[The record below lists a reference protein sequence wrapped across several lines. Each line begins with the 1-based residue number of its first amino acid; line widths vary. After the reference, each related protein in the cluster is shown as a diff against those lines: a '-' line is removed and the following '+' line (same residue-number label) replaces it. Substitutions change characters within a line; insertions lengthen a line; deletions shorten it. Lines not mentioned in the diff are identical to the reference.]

1 MSTTGSWLFGVVL
14 RPAAFDAAVEAM
26 SHSATPNRR
35 SVPMTHKESNTPLAR
50 IARTAYRR
58 RKAVV
63 CLWIGLLVAV
73 WAVASSAG
81 GELRNDYSMPGAES
95 EEATELLEEGGFGGR
110 GGHTGQIVFKA
121 ERGVDDPEVRSA
133 MEALF
138 ADITAEVPGVG
149 VLSPYDEEGQAQ
161 VAPDGDVAFAEVQF
175 GDVSV
180 DEASS
185 LAGDIVDVRS
195 AAELPA
201 GLQVELGGELFFEEP
216 EFSSEGLG
224 FLAAMVILLI
234 AFGSVLAMGLP
245 LVTALFGIAVGL
257 AIVMLVANVIDVPE
271 TGPIIVMLIAIGVG
285 IDYALLIV
293 TRYRDELHGGRDPEA
308 AVVVAMRTA
317 GRAVFFAGITVVIA
331 LAGLVLSTRM
341 NRSLAIS
348 ASTGVLMVML
358 ASLTLLPA
366 LLGFVGR
373 NIDKLNVHRRSRG
386 DEDPRSTSRYGFSGA
401 SRAESVSI
409 WYRWSRLVQRR
420 PVVMTTV
427 AAGLLVLLTL
437 PLLGMRLGFSDAGNR
452 LESDT
457 SRRAYDMVSESF
469 GPGYNAPFVLAV
481 DQAGDQAENDTV
493 LDRLSEGLDADHGVA
508 YALPPITN
516 DPGDVA
522 LVQAFPTTSPQDAET
537 TDTVNRLRDDVVP
550 RVIEGTSSDVLVGG
564 VTAAAVDYGHIQA
577 STLPLFIAAV
587 LVLSFLL
594 LLTVFRSVLVALKAV
609 IMNTLSIGAAYGA
622 VVAIFQWGWGANLL
636 GLGEPGPIDAWV
648 PMMLFAIVFGLSIDY
663 EVFLLSR
670 IKEEYDISGDT
681 SSAVADGLAKTAR
694 LITAAAAIMISVSG
708 GFVLSAERSVQ
719 LFGMGLAVAIFVDAA
734 IVRTLLVP
742 AAMELLGDRNWWL
755 PRWLDR
761 LLPRVSVEASPIQE
775 PVSVSATNGR
785 REHEQNPVGS
795 R

>member
-1 MSTTGSWLFGVVL
+1 
-14 RPAAFDAAVEAM
+14 
-26 SHSATPNRR
+26 
-35 SVPMTHKESNTPLAR
+35 
-50 IARTAYRR
+50 
-58 RKAVV
+58 
-63 CLWIGLLVAV
+63 
-73 WAVASSAG
+73 
-81 GELRNDYSMPGAES
+81 MPGAES
-95 EEATELLEEGGFGGR
+95 EEATALLEEGGFGGR
-110 GGHTGQIVFKA
+110 GGQTGQIVFRA
-121 ERGVDDPEVRSA
+121 EGGVDDPEVRST
-133 MEALF
+133 MESF
-138 ADITAEVPGVG
+138 FEDITAEVPGVG
-149 VLSPYDEEGQAQ
+149 IVSPYDDEGQAQ
-161 VAPDGDVAFAEVQF
+161 VALDGDVAFAEVQF

-180 DEASS
+180 DQASS

-195 AAELPA
+195 VAELPA
-201 GLQVELGGELFFEEP
+201 GLQVELGGELFFEET
-216 EFSSEGLG
+216 ETSSEGLG

-257 AIVMLVANVIDVPE
+257 AIVMLVANIVDVPE

-341 NRSLAIS
+341 NRALAIS
-348 ASTGVLMVML
+348 ASTGVLLVML

-373 NIDKLNVHRRSRG
+373 NIDKLSVHRRSRG
-386 DEDPRSTSRYGFSGA
+386 DKDPRST
-401 SRAESVSI
+401 V

-420 PVVMTTV
+420 PVVMTTLAV
-427 AAGLLVLLTL
+427 GLLVLLTV
-437 PLLGMRLGFSDAGNR
+437 PLFGLRLGFSDAGNR

-469 GPGYNAPFVLAV
+469 GPGYNAPLFLAV
-481 DQAGDQAENDTV
+481 DLAGGRAENDAV
-493 LDRLSEGLDADHGVA
+493 LERLNESLDADHGVA

-522 LVQAFPTTSPQDAET
+522 FVQAFPTTSPQDAET

-564 VTAAAVDYGHIQA
+564 VTAAAVDYGEIQA

-622 VVAIFQWGWGANLL
+622 VVAIFQWGWGADLL

-648 PMMLFAIVFGLSIDY
+648 PVMLFAIVFGLSIDY

-670 IKEEYDISGDT
+670 IREEYDVSGDT
-681 SSAVADGLAKTAR
+681 SRAVADGLAKTAR

-719 LFGMGLAVAIFVDAA
+719 LFGLGLAVAIFVDAA

-761 LLPRVSVEASPIQE
+761 LLPRVDVEASPIQE